1 MYWWPLNILYCAP
14 GQDFLYAYLD
24 PDPVPQINGDLCWS
38 QYGSETLHP
47 RAVFKY
53 LRAPASLCAPVYI
66 LGLVLVPLLASVY
79 IAALG
84 LFSKLSFDIFQPNV
98 KDFCLAWQ
106 G

>member
-1 MYWWPLNILYCAP
+1 
-14 GQDFLYAYLD
+14 
-24 PDPVPQINGDLCWS
+24 
-38 QYGSETLHP
+38 
-47 RAVFKY
+47 
-53 LRAPASLCAPVYI
+53 
-66 LGLVLVPLLASVY
+66 LVPLLASVY